1 MGFINEKADA
11 TLDSHTLNV
20 PNEKVEVI
28 DLVDKKQNNVSPSDS
43 SLSSSASATSVTE
56 AVEGYVSDLEWA
68 DEEEKKVLF
77 IIDTKLMPFVLL
89 MTFVLN
95 MDRTNICM
103 LYCESYGYYAKILTM
118 YIM

>member
-1 MGFINEKADA
+1 MGFLNEKADTVSDTH
-11 TLDSHTLNV
+11 TLDV

-28 DLVDKKQNNVSPSDS
+28 DLVNEKQKQAPSS
-43 SLSSSASATSVTE
+43 ELTFSSSSSVTSTTI
-56 AVEGYVSDLEWA
+56 AVEGYVSDLEWT

-77 IIDTKLMPFVLL
+77 LIDTRLMPFVLL

-103 LYCESYGYYAKILTM
+103 
-118 YIM
+118 